1 MKFVQ
6 SDEFQQY
13 KSYLEEL
20 GKNDKKSKRNRF
32 ADAIGAMG
40 TRLSKFKNEV
50 SSDTISR
57 EKRQIPF
64 DEDIKEDFKEEIS
77 EDTLEDTVE
86 IIKPDSSTLRRY
98 SKKPLPIP
106 PPQSAKPKLDVL
118 RISSETPQDDIVL
131 LENRPPKADLRRS
144 SSCYEFNPNHSPRSN
159 NVIERLSK
167 EL

>member
-13 KSYLEEL
+13 KSYLEDL
-20 GKNDKKSKRNRF
+20 GNKSDKKSKRNRF

-40 TRLSKFKNEV
+40 TRLNKLRNEV
-50 SSDTISR
+50 SNDTILR
-57 EKRQIPF
+57 EKQHPQVEDDIPG
-64 DEDIKEDFKEEIS
+64 DDIPEDVPEE
-77 EDTLEDTVE
+77 TVE
-86 IIKPDSSTLRRY
+86 IVKPDSNTLRRY

-106 PPQSAKPKLDVL
+106 PPQSAKPKLDVQ

-131 LENRPPKADLRRS
+131 LENRPKVDIRRS
-144 SSCYEFNPNHSPRSN
+144 SSCYDFTPNHSPRSN
-159 NVIERLSK
+159 IVVERLSK